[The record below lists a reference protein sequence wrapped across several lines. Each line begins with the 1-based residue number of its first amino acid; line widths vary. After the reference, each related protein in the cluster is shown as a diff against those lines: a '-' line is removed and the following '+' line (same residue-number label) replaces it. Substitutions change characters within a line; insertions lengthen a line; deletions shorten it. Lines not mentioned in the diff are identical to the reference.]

1 MKKTDTFTKI
11 LAVVLFAALAVY
23 MGAWLLKST
32 RENAVTAPVTKVSV
46 SDSAQASG
54 IAVRSETLLTADK
67 QFVSVTAEDGREVAG
82 GAELAAA
89 MNTEAALDKMN
100 HITELK
106 LEISSLETMLSGMT
120 SQSDVTTRDTDIRDA
135 VLELSADVARGEV
148 SGVEGAA
155 MNLGTLVF
163 QKDASADSE
172 AKLTALKSELAQS
185 LKTQDSDTTILTAP
199 KAGVFSE
206 NVDGYEGITPENLEN
221 LTVSGLNA
229 LMSGEKD
236 VDVKVYGKLV
246 TEYKWYFAAAID
258 KAHADRLSV
267 GKTAYLSFDRYYS
280 GKIKTSVVS
289 ISAAEDGKCAVV
301 FSTERALDD
310 TLNMRVATAN
320 IVFSEEDGLRVPL
333 KAVHVDKDGKTFVYC
348 LTAQQVEKK
357 YVSILSTEKDY
368 YLVSIDADADALREG
383 NTVVV
388 SGKDIYEGRVIEP

>member
-135 VLELSADVARGEV
+135 VLELS
-148 SGVEGAA
+148 
-155 MNLGTLVF
+155 
-163 QKDASADSE
+163 K
-172 AKLTALKSELAQS
+172 
-185 LKTQDSDTTILTAP
+185 
-199 KAGVFSE
+199 
-206 NVDGYEGITPENLEN
+206 
-221 LTVSGLNA
+221 
-229 LMSGEKD
+229 
-236 VDVKVYGKLV
+236 
-246 TEYKWYFAAAID
+246 
-258 KAHADRLSV
+258 
-267 GKTAYLSFDRYYS
+267 
-280 GKIKTSVVS
+280 
-289 ISAAEDGKCAVV
+289 
-301 FSTERALDD
+301 
-310 TLNMRVATAN
+310 
-320 IVFSEEDGLRVPL
+320 
-333 KAVHVDKDGKTFVYC
+333 
-348 LTAQQVEKK
+348 
-357 YVSILSTEKDY
+357 
-368 YLVSIDADADALREG
+368 
-383 NTVVV
+383 
-388 SGKDIYEGRVIEP
+388 